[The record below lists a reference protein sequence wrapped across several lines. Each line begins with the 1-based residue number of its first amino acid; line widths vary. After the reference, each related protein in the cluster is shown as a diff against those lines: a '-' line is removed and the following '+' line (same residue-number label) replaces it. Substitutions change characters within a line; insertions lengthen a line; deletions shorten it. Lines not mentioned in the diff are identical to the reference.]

1 MSVAVTMH
9 THVVKTKCFNWKLHY
24 FVKPLSYF
32 CFLILT
38 INFIFKHHMMVINA
52 KACYIY
58 KMSAM
63 ESQDVHTT
71 HGLHVLEVST
81 THMAYIYWR

>member
-1 MSVAVTMH
+1 
-9 THVVKTKCFNWKLHY
+9 
-24 FVKPLSYF
+24 
-32 CFLILT
+32 
-38 INFIFKHHMMVINA
+38 MMVINA
-52 KACYIY
+52 KACYLY

-81 THMAYIYWR
+81 QHIVYIYFTCIYITWSTTT

>member
-1 MSVAVTMH
+1 
-9 THVVKTKCFNWKLHY
+9 
-24 FVKPLSYF
+24 
-32 CFLILT
+32 
-38 INFIFKHHMMVINA
+38 MMVINA
-52 KACYIY
+52 KACYLY

-81 THMAYIYWR
+81 QHIVYIYFTCIYITCIYITWSTTT